1 MLLYVPQ
8 GHTAPTPPA
17 TCSELHT
24 LVMERASAHI
34 QRLPPNMVAQVS
46 RIHKGTEWTA
56 AVVWP
61 YRSCPTCH
69 SKCVTPLADCHRQSC
84 VLPAVQVQASDRF
97 ALIFLGR
104 HLGDC
109 VWVWTAHRQDGS
121 GVPFA
126 ELRPFDRQA
135 RLGERKAVV
144 LPSALPCMHMPHT
157 CAAGA

>member
-1 MLLYVPQ
+1 
-8 GHTAPTPPA
+8 
-17 TCSELHT
+17 
-24 LVMERASAHI
+24 MERASAHI

-135 RLGERKAVV
+135 RLGEHERC
-144 LPSALPCMHMPHT
+144 SAIGTAMHAHATHMRCRRLVSCMSFR
-157 CAAGA
+157 AAWQGMLLQG